1 MEQMKKTGTNITK
14 IKSTKI
20 KSFDLDENVYE
31 EIISI
36 LAKNGRPD
44 LISELRSSKDDD
56 YKPTKKE
63 KKIKE
68 YYEYCDAIDLGVEE
82 SYSSSDVLVDKDGF
96 FSLK

>member
-1 MEQMKKTGTNITK
+1 MEQTKKTGTNI
-14 IKSTKI
+14 IKN

-44 LISELRSSKDDD
+44 LISELRSSRDDD

-68 YYEYCDAIDLGVEE
+68 FYEYYDDGVEE

-96 FSLK
+96 LSLK

>member
-1 MEQMKKTGTNITK
+1 MNQMEKNGL
-14 IKSTKI
+14 SI

-44 LISELRSSKDDD
+44 LISELRSSRDDD

-68 YYEYCDAIDLGVEE
+68 YYEYYDDGIEE
-82 SYSSSDVLVDKDGF
+82 VYSSSDVSIDSNGF
-96 FSLK
+96 WSLK

>member
-14 IKSTKI
+14 NKSTKI